1 MGQARAE
8 KLDEGAKLGSAESE
22 KRQRRTT
29 ARKIGKMIRR
39 CKAEAK
45 ALKKLNDEQKKYLER
60 YGKLLIN
67 DPIVSREAL
76 PRSRAAKFQAL

>member
-29 ARKIGKMIRR
+29 ARKIGKMRR

-45 ALKKLNDEQKKYLER
+45 ALKKLNDEQK
-60 YGKLLIN
+60 N
-67 DPIVSREAL
+67 T
-76 PRSRAAKFQAL
+76 